1 MRIYVPCSFALIHNP
16 QSRRNVKTGLS
27 ASDVL
32 RALPDLLFCAP
43 ETEAALVAALAD
55 IAPRKIKYLI
65 VDGGDGTVSK
75 VLSVMHASGWP
86 KEEWPV
92 LIVLPSGNTNLVAE
106 DVGFGLR
113 GEAALKQLVLLAQGQ
128 MNKCSVV
135 RRRPLVVSWPDGS
148 HVSVLGFFGGL
159 GAFTRGIEIAHR
171 PGFLKTFSHEAAVI
185 CAFLLTVLKLLAPHS
200 RKKWLD
206 GSAVDVTLDG
216 VPAESKR
223 HFLMLFTALRRFPHG
238 VWPFWQRSDSAE
250 QGVVYLDVA
259 AHPERLTT
267 AVFNL
272 LRNRIPSWIRQSPS
286 YNSGLADKISL
297 RGEPLLVLDGE
308 ILQTSPEG
316 GFEIEAGPEVS
327 FLQFS
332 KKDD

>member
-1 MRIYVPCSFALIHNP
+1 MIGNGMC
-16 QSRRNVKTGLS
+16 
-27 ASDVL
+27 
-32 RALPDLLFCAP
+32 
-43 ETEAALVAALAD
+43 
-55 IAPRKIKYLI
+55 
-65 VDGGDGTVSK
+65 GTMSK
-75 VLSVMHASGWP
+75 VLILMHASDEPKGGWAD
-86 KEEWPV
+86 
-92 LIVLPSGNTNLVAE
+92 IIGLPSVDADLDEEA
-106 DVGFGLR
+106 VGISLC
-113 GEAALKQLVLLAQGQ
+113 GESAFKQLELLAQVQ

-250 QGVVYLDVA
+250 QWVVYLDVA